1 MLFLLRDREG
11 KALMIAEAESK
22 ADADAFGQ
30 ANVPQFSGECLELD
44 CRNCTEAEQLWGV
57 LTVLVPPAAATA
69 RKPAFVITQVWV
81 RGLELPEEVEQDD
94 VLTPEDRRDLA
105 LDHIARTSSFIGRV
119 EIRKWARRQTVR

>member
-1 MLFLLRDREG
+1 
-11 KALMIAEAESK
+11 MIAEAESK

-44 CRNCTEAEQLWGV
+44 CRNCTEAEQTWGV
-57 LTVLVPPAAATA
+57 LTVLVPPAAATAPRSA

-105 LDHIARTSSFIGRV
+105 LDHIARTSTFIGRV